1 MRGNDN
7 VSRTANCCP
16 AFFMPTER
24 GPPLSQK
31 EVAHLFMP
39 HDTSKS
45 IFRRKYPYE
54 EVYEQCHQPFHVRR
68 PFR

>member
-24 GPPLSQK
+24 GPPLKK
-31 EVAHLFMP
+31 EVAHPFMP

-68 PFR
+68 PFC